1 MLFKE
6 ESGVE
11 ADSRITAFED
21 TWHWNHTAEETYH
34 DLLLDGDDVSK
45 MVEAF
50 RSFIGTNQMLAY
62 LVMMAVRR
70 KELHR
75 VLKASG
81 SLYLHCDP
89 VASHYLKLVLDS
101 IFGTGNF
108 RSEIIWKRT
117 TVHCRAAD
125 R

>member
-1 MLFKE
+1 
-6 ESGVE
+6 
-11 ADSRITAFED
+11 
-21 TWHWNHTAEETYH
+21 
-34 DLLLDGDDVSK
+34 

-50 RSFIGTNQMLAY
+50 RYFIGTNQMLAY
-62 LVMMAVRR
+62 LVMMAVRL

-81 SLYLHCDP
+81 SLYLHCDS
-89 VASHYLKLVLDS
+89 VASHYLKLVFDS